1 MIRWPQYEPNNNR
14 ENFANSKSAVGLAY
28 EALARKKHLAIV
40 PSAMDLFEEPAALQ
54 EAACLAAH
62 WFRRYL
68 RPNRQAQT
76 GAPRN
81 SDQRT
86 VEH

>member
-1 MIRWPQYEPNNNR
+1 MRNNS
-14 ENFANSKSAVGLAY
+14 ANGVQLEIGGRLAY

-40 PSAMDLFEEPAALQ
+40 PGAIDLFEKPAALQ
-54 EAACLAAH
+54 EVARLAAH
-62 WFRRYL
+62 WFSRYL